1 MSDANEWTG
10 ISPTRYFYTSKCLH
24 GEGRYETAML
34 VTFKTIAQVSFEIE
48 LDPHLT
54 IGEVKAK
61 IAREKGESEYPVECQ
76 KLIYNGKVLDDAQT
90 VEEVM
95 IDPSKFVVIMIARK
109 KPVGAAAVESA
120 PQPSNAQITASA
132 AVSTATPA
140 SVTTDSNPAT
150 PQNPD
155 GLTPEQ
161 EETAQAI
168 VAMGY
173 PRDRVIRALRASFF
187 NGDRA
192 VEYLCSGIPEEE
204 DLAGHQESIEHEEGE
219 RGQGLGL
226 DFLRQLPQFEQ
237 LRELVQSNPAIL
249 PQIIQQIAQSNPALM
264 EAIQNNQEEFVNLLN
279 NGSAG
284 SGGGGGGGGGGGVPA
299 AGEQRQVAIHVTEA
313 ERDAINRLKS
323 MGFPEQLVIE
333 AYFACDKNE
342 DLAANYILARMDE
355 AAAEL
360 DAMEHQGEE
369 GRGP

>member
-1 MSDANEWTG
+1 
-10 ISPTRYFYTSKCLH
+10 
-24 GEGRYETAML
+24 ML

-48 LDPHLT
+48 LDPHST

-61 IAREKGESEYPVECQ
+61 IAEEKGEADYPVECQ
-76 KLIYNGKVLDDAQT
+76 KLIYNGKVLENAQT

-95 IDPSKFVVIMIARK
+95 IDPSKFVVVMIARK
-109 KPVGAAAVESA
+109 KPVGGTSVESA
-120 PQPSNAQITASA
+120 SQSSNLQI
-132 AVSTATPA
+132 PA
-140 SVTTDSNPAT
+140 GAPVTTVAPTSVTDSSPTT

-155 GLTPEQ
+155 DLTPEQ

-173 PRDRVIRALRASFF
+173 PRDKVIRALRASFF

-204 DLAGHQESIEHEEGE
+204 DLGGHQESAEHEEGE
-219 RGQGLGL
+219 RGQGLNL

-264 EAIQNNQEEFVNLLN
+264 EAIQNNQEEFVSLLN
-279 NGSAG
+279 SGSAG
-284 SGGGGGGGGGGGVPA
+284 SGGGSGAGGGVRAAAAPF

-313 ERDAINRLKS
+313 ERAAINRLKS

-355 AAAEL
+355 AAVL
-360 DAMEHQGEE
+360 LFGKLLK
-369 GRGP
+369 R

>member
-1 MSDANEWTG
+1 MRLILRAIVES
-10 ISPTRYFYTSKCLH
+10 
-24 GEGRYETAML
+24 GRFKIIML

-61 IAREKGESEYPVECQ
+61 IAEEKGEVEYPTECQ

-95 IDPSKFVVIMIARK
+95 IDPSKFVVVMIARK
-109 KPVGAAAVESA
+109 KPIGAPVEST
-120 PQPSNAQITASA
+120 PQPSNLQIPAGAQATTAP
-132 AVSTATPA
+132 VSVA
-140 SVTTDSNPAT
+140 DSGPST

-155 GLTPEQ
+155 GLTSEQ

-173 PRDRVIRALRASFF
+173 PRDKVIRALRASFF

-204 DLAGHQESIEHEEGE
+204 DLGGHQESAEHEEGE
-219 RGQGLGL
+219 RAQGLGL

-279 NGSAG
+279 NGSVG
-284 SGGGGGGGGGGGVPA
+284 SGGGGVAPP

-360 DAMEHQGEE
+360 DALEHQGEE
-369 GRGP
+369 SHGP

>member
-1 MSDANEWTG
+1 MHEVSSFIKLIIVCTYYVYQG
-10 ISPTRYFYTSKCLH
+10 RRVGCSK
-24 GEGRYETAML
+24 TIML

-48 LDPHLT
+48 LDPHVT

-61 IAREKGESEYPVECQ
+61 IAEEKGEAEYPVECQ

-109 KPVGAAAVESA
+109 KPVGTAPVESI
-120 PQPSNAQITASA
+120 PQPSNLQAPTGAQATT
-132 AVSTATPA
+132 VTPA
-140 SVTTDSNPAT
+140 SATDSNPPT

-173 PRDRVIRALRASFF
+173 PRDKVIRALRASFF

-192 VEYLCSGIPEEE
+192 VEYLCSGIPDEE
-204 DLAGHQESIEHEEGE
+204 DLVGQQESTDNEEGE
-219 RGQGLGL
+219 RGQGVGL

-237 LRELVQSNPAIL
+237 LREMVQSNPAIL

-264 EAIQNNQEEFVNLLN
+264 DAIQNNQEEFVNLLN
-279 NGSAG
+279 NGSVG
-284 SGGGGGGGGGGGVPA
+284 SGGGAGGGGGGGGGG
-299 AGEQRQVAIHVTEA
+299 A

-360 DAMEHQGEE
+360 DALEHQSEE
-369 GRGP
+369 SRGP

>member
-1 MSDANEWTG
+1 
-10 ISPTRYFYTSKCLH
+10 
-24 GEGRYETAML
+24 ML

-54 IGEVKAK
+54 IAEVKAK
-61 IAREKGESEYPVECQ
+61 IAEEKGEAEYPTECQ

-95 IDPSKFVVIMIARK
+95 IDPSKFVVIMITRK
-109 KPVGAAAVESA
+109 KPVGAAPVESTA
-120 PQPSNAQITASA
+120 QPSNLQVPIGAQTTS
-132 AVSTATPA
+132 VTPA
-140 SVTTDSNPAT
+140 SVTDSSPAT

-173 PRDRVIRALRASFF
+173 PRDKVIRALRASFF

-204 DLAGHQESIEHEEGE
+204 DLGGQQESAEHEEGE

-226 DFLRQLPQFEQ
+226 GFLRQLPQFEQ

-279 NGSAG
+279 NGSVG
-284 SGGGGGGGGGGGVPA
+284 SGGGGGGGGGGVPPT
-299 AGEQRQVAIHVTEA
+299 GEQRQVAIHVTEA

-355 AAAEL
+355 AAAEF
-360 DAMEHQGEE
+360 DALEHQGEE
-369 GRGP
+369 SRGP

>member
-1 MSDANEWTG
+1 
-10 ISPTRYFYTSKCLH
+10 
-24 GEGRYETAML
+24 ML
-34 VTFKTIAQVSFEIE
+34 ITFKTIAQVSFEIE

-61 IAREKGESEYPVECQ
+61 IAEEKGEVEYPIECQ

-109 KPVGAAAVESA
+109 KPVGATPAEST
-120 PQPSNAQITASA
+120 PQPSNLQIPAAAQVTT
-132 AVSTATPA
+132 VTPA
-140 SVTTDSNPAT
+140 SVTDNSPAA
-150 PQNPD
+150 PQNSD

-173 PRDRVIRALRASFF
+173 SRDKVIRALRASFF

-204 DLAGHQESIEHEEGE
+204 DLGGHQESAEHEEGE

-237 LRELVQSNPAIL
+237 LRELVQSNPALL

-279 NGSAG
+279 NGSVG
-284 SGGGGGGGGGGGVPA
+284 SGGGGGGRVSPS

-360 DAMEHQGEE
+360 DALEHQGEE
-369 GRGP
+369 SRGP

>member
-1 MSDANEWTG
+1 M
-10 ISPTRYFYTSKCLH
+10 
-24 GEGRYETAML
+24 GRAETVML

-61 IAREKGESEYPVECQ
+61 IAEEKGEAEYPTECQ

-95 IDPSKFVVIMIARK
+95 IDPAKFVVIMITRK
-109 KPVGAAAVESA
+109 KPVGAAPVEST
-120 PQPSNAQITASA
+120 PQSSNLQGPIGAQT
-132 AVSTATPA
+132 VTPA
-140 SVTTDSNPAT
+140 SVMGSNPST

-173 PRDRVIRALRASFF
+173 PRDKVIRALRASFF

-192 VEYLCSGIPEEE
+192 VEYLCSGIPEDE
-204 DLAGHQESIEHEEGE
+204 DLGGQQESAEHEEGE

-279 NGSAG
+279 TGSVG
-284 SGGGGGGGGGGGVPA
+284 SGGGGGGGAPPT
-299 AGEQRQVAIHVTEA
+299 GEQRPVAIQVTEA

-360 DAMEHQGEE
+360 DALEHQGEE
-369 GRGP
+369 SRGP

>member
-1 MSDANEWTG
+1 
-10 ISPTRYFYTSKCLH
+10 
-24 GEGRYETAML
+24 ML

-61 IAREKGESEYPVECQ
+61 IAEEKGEAEYPTECQ

-95 IDPSKFVVIMIARK
+95 IDPSKFVVIMITRK
-109 KPVGAAAVESA
+109 KSVGAVSVEST
-120 PQPSNAQITASA
+120 PQPSNLQVPIGAQATA
-132 AVSTATPA
+132 VTPA
-140 SVTTDSNPAT
+140 SVTNSSPAT

-173 PRDRVIRALRASFF
+173 PRDKVIRALRASFF

-204 DLAGHQESIEHEEGE
+204 DLGGQQESAEHEEGE
-219 RGQGLGL
+219 RVQGLGL

-279 NGSAG
+279 SGSVG
-284 SGGGGGGGGGGGVPA
+284 SGGGVGGGGGGGGVGVGGGGGAPLT
-299 AGEQRQVAIHVTEA
+299 GEQRQVAIHVTEA

-360 DAMEHQGEE
+360 DALEHQGEE
-369 GRGP
+369 SRGP